1 MRKYNKYSLH
11 ALMHQSIQSF
21 NVPPD
26 ILTFE
31 DWLAQ
36 ISPSPSPHGL
46 PLGGGEV
53 EASN

>member
-1 MRKYNKYSLH
+1 
-11 ALMHQSIQSF
+11 MHQSIQSF

-36 ISPSPSPHGL
+36 IFPFPL
-46 PLGGGEV
+46 PPWVAFGGGEV